1 MAKEIY
7 YGDDVSASAP
17 IDQGLRVHMLNVYNL
32 MFSGL
37 AVSAFFAW
45 IVNAVP
51 AVNAIFFDLESGA
64 PTGLFTIV
72 MFAPL
77 AIIIGMSWFMSAD
90 SSASKMRFWYWV
102 FVSLQGVALSF
113 VAVQHTGMDIML
125 ALVAA
130 AAVFGGMSLY
140 GYTTKKDLSGLGAY
154 LFAALIAL
162 LVVMIASIFIA
173 STGLQIAISI
183 AGILLFTVLIAFD
196 TQMIKSLYS
205 PHTSAKDRSKQV
217 TWGAISL
224 YLDFL
229 NMFLFILNLLGIW
242 NDD

>member
-1 MAKEIY
+1 MAKEMY
-7 YGDDVSASAP
+7 YGDVESSP
-17 IDQGLRVHMLNVYNL
+17 SIDQGLRAHMLNVYNL

-37 AVSAFFAW
+37 VVSAFFAW

-51 AVNAIFFDLESGA
+51 AVNAIFFNLETGA

-90 SSASKMRFWYWV
+90 SSASKMRFWYWA

-113 VAVQHTGMDIML
+113 VAVQHAGMDIML

-140 GYTTKKDLSGLGAY
+140 GYTTKRDLSGLGAY

-173 STGLQIAISI
+173 STGLQIVISL

-196 TQMIKSLYS
+196 TQMIKGQYN
-205 PHTSAKDRSKQV
+205 PHATAEERSKV
-217 TWGAISL
+217 TTWGAISL

-229 NMFLFILNLLGIW
+229 NMFLFILNILGIW
-242 NDD
+242 KTD

>member
-1 MAKEIY
+1 MSYSDTYTNSNSGAQ
-7 YGDDVSASAP
+7 
-17 IDQGLRVHMLNVYNL
+17 IDQGLRSYMLSVYNL

-37 AVSAFFAW
+37 LVSAVVAY
-45 IVNAVP
+45 IVNTVP
-51 AVNAIFFDLESGA
+51 AVNSLFYDLETGA
-64 PTGLFTIV
+64 PNGLFTIV

-77 AIIIGMSWFMSAD
+77 AIIIGMSFFMSAK
-90 SSASKMRFWYWV
+90 SSASSMRFWYWA
-102 FVSLQGVALSF
+102 FVSLEGVALSF
-113 VAVQHTGMDIML
+113 VALQHTGMDIML

-140 GYTTKKDLSGLGAY
+140 GYTTKRDLSGLGAY

-173 STGLQIAISI
+173 STGLQIAISV
-183 AGILLFTVLIAFD
+183 AGILLFTILIAFD
-196 TQMIKSLYS
+196 TQMIKSQYN
-205 PHTSAKDRSKQV
+205 PHTSAEDQSKTV

-229 NMFLFILNLLGIW
+229 NMFLFILNILGIW
-242 NDD
+242 NND